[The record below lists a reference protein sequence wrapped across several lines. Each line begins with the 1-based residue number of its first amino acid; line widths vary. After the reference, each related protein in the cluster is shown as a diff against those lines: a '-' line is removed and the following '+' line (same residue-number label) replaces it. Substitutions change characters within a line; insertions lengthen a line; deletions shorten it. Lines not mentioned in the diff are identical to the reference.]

1 MTAQQWNATA
11 HNVDLAGDVHYLRFD
26 GDAGAGA
33 DGRTDGGGDKPP
45 VVLVHGLGGS
55 HLNWVL
61 LGPLLATGHRVYAP
75 DLPGFGL
82 SYPAG
87 RRADVVR
94 NGLVLDAFLRDV
106 VGGPALLV
114 GNSMG
119 GLLAMAQAVRRPDS
133 VTGLVLIDPVLP
145 RAKDAPWDRQVGAA
159 FLMYA
164 VPGLGERYL
173 ARRRRRIPARRT
185 VMEILATV
193 CADHT
198 ALPEA
203 FVEASVALAEQR
215 GRDASPVRGLDTA
228 YLQAARSL
236 LRMAGRRASYTAMM
250 RAIGAP
256 VLLLHGDKDRLVPV
270 QSARAAAAHCPHWR
284 YEELPGIGHVPQ
296 MEAPDTVARL
306 ISQWQSAPAPA
317 TPA

>member
-1 MTAQQWNATA
+1 
-11 HNVDLAGDVHYLRFD
+11 VDLGGDVHYLRFD
-26 GDAGAGA
+26 SDSDSDGAAGGEPA
-33 DGRTDGGGDKPP
+33 DGDRRPP

-61 LGPLLATGHRVYAP
+61 LGPLLAAGHRVYAP

-87 RRADVVR
+87 RRADVTR

-106 VGGPALLV
+106 VGEPALLV

-198 ALPEA
+198 LLPA
-203 FVEASVALAEQR
+203 TLVEASVALAERR
-215 GRDASPVRGLDTA
+215 GREASPARVLDVA

-236 LRMAGRRASYTAMM
+236 LRMAGRRGSYTAMM
-250 RAIGAP
+250 RGVSVP
-256 VLLLHGDKDRLVPV
+256 VLLLHGEKDRLVPV

-284 YEELPGIGHVPQ
+284 YEELPGLGHVPQ

-306 ISQWQSAPAPA
+306 IAAWQSARASSAPA
-317 TPA
+317 